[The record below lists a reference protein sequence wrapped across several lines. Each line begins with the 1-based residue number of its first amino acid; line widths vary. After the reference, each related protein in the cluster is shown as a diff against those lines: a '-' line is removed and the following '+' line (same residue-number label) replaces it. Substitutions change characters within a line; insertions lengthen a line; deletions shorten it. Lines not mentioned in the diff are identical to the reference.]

1 MRRVSEDLGNTVAVA
16 RKSYVDPRVVDHFED
31 GVTIL
36 PALRRIPA
44 RARPDARREKIERAV
59 VRLLRTA

>member
-1 MRRVSEDLGNTVAVA
+1 VA

-44 RARPDARREKIERAV
+44 RARPDARRERIERAV